1 RFYFISNRRG
11 RMTGILAMATAI
23 AAVTLGVVEAVKRT
37 KKVKKRYMPLVAI
50 VIGML
55 IGAAAVFLDVGIVER
70 LWAGGISG
78 LAATG
83 MFELGKKDKVN
94 DSTK

>member
-1 RFYFISNRRG
+1 
-11 RMTGILAMATAI
+11 
-23 AAVTLGVVEAVKRT
+23 
-37 KKVKKRYMPLVAI
+37 MPLVAI

-83 MFELGKKDKVN
+83 MFELGKKNKVN

>member
-1 RFYFISNRRG
+1 
-11 RMTGILAMATAI
+11 MTDILTMATAI

-37 KKVKKRYMPLVAI
+37 KLIKKRYMPLVAI

-55 IGAAAVFLDVGIVER
+55 IGAAAMFLDVGIVVR

-78 LAATG
+78 LASTG
-83 MFELGKKDKVN
+83 LFELGKKEKV
-94 DSTK
+94 D